1 MLLLLC
7 TLKIHN
13 EGHQPQSV
21 KICSKV
27 NRIAGSMM
35 SAHAENTVPCLYELI
50 KTYAGCR
57 GSYCESANEPFFIFS
72 DKTPVQPAH
81 VQKCL
86 KQALLRAHFNPS
98 FYSFHSLRIGRT
110 QDLLKCGLS
119 VETIK
124 KLGRWQSSFQIFK
137 VNYLHF
143 TGKPLGSDF

>member
-1 MLLLLC
+1 MLFLLC
-7 TLKIHN
+7 TSKTHN

-21 KICSKV
+21 KICSKLNKV
-27 NRIAGSMM
+27 AGNSR
-35 SAHAENTVPCLYELI
+35 SSHAKDIVPCPFELI
-50 KTYAGCR
+50 KTYADRR
-57 GSYCESANEPFFIFS
+57 GSYCEAANEPFFIFS

-124 KLGRWQSSFQIFK
+124 KLGRWRSNAVFQ
-137 VNYLHF
+137 YLR
-143 TGKPLGSDF
+143 